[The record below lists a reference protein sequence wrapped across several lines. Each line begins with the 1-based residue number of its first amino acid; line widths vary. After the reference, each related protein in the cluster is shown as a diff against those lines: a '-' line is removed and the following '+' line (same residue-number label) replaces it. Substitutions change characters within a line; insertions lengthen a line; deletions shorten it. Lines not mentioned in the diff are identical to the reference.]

1 MVTFS
6 GSPAA
11 LRAGT
16 KPRLRKFQYEI
27 GVAPPVVEKMK
38 SSSSEWSVPSAPF
51 APGIP
56 GGPGGPARPRAPRSP
71 CGPRSPCSPRGPRN
85 AVSCLLTAALR
96 SPVWIVPSRIVSPV
110 AVVGLVK
117 VITNPTSEMAS
128 AISATTIAGEGAR
141 TSVSFASP
149 PDFPSE
155 SPHRDPRSI
164 FALRSPCRGCRECEG
179 TRARGRASSLAPASL
194 EPPGGMHTCPSGAGR
209 SRARPRLTPTAPP
222 QRGVRPGQARE
233 SA

>member
-56 GGPGGPARPRAPRSP
+56 GGPGGPARPRAPRNP

-96 SPVWIVPSRIVSPV
+96 SPLWIVPSRIVSPV

-117 VITNPTSEMAS
+117 VITSPMSEIEKRDQRDDHRWRGCPYERFHS
-128 AISATTIAGEGAR
+128 QVPLTFL
-141 TSVSFASP
+141 VSLP
-149 PDFPSE
+149 I
-155 SPHRDPRSI
+155 DPRSLSPRCDS
-164 FALRSPCRGCRECEG
+164 FGGVVGSAGTDLRGQAWGVDLDEANALTVAKDNGVAITYVVNAVGGLRGNGLSCE
-179 TRARGRASSLAPASL
+179 RARCGER
-194 EPPGGMHTCPSGAGR
+194 
-209 SRARPRLTPTAPP
+209 
-222 QRGVRPGQARE
+222 QR
-233 SA
+233 